1 MRLKQSETQE
11 LTQAKE
17 LLENPGLAAKITNLI
32 GMPLEK
38 GLEKLPKNWNTK
50 IMGVTQK
57 AITKS
62 ADAALFTI
70 KNKPGEKSSNIWHK
84 TSVAISG
91 ATGGFF
97 GFAGLAIELP
107 VSTTIMM
114 RSIADIARSENHNLN
129 EAKTKLACVEVLAL
143 GGNSASDD
151 GTESGYY
158 ITRAILSQQ
167 LSMAAEYIARNGLG
181 KEGAPALVKFFS
193 TIASRFGIQVTEK
206 AAAQAIP
213 VIGAVSGA
221 SLNLLFIDHFQD
233 MARGH
238 FIVKKLEKRY
248 SKEFIEEQYNLI
260 SLN

>member
-1 MRLKQSETQE
+1 MNLKDSELKE
-11 LTQAKE
+11 LKQAKE
-17 LLENPGLAAKITNLI
+17 LLENPGLAAKITNYI

-38 GLEKLPKNWNTK
+38 GMELLPKDWNGK
-50 IMGVTQK
+50 IVKLTHQ

-62 ADAALFTI
+62 ADAALFTM
-70 KNKPGEKSSNIWHK
+70 KNNPGEKSSNIWHK
-84 TSVAISG
+84 ATVAISG
-91 ATGGFF
+91 GAGGFF
-97 GFAGLAIELP
+97 GFAGLALELP

-129 EAKTKLACVEVLAL
+129 DAETKLACVEVLAL
-143 GGNSASDD
+143 GGKSEKDD

-158 ITRAILSQQ
+158 VTRALLTQQ
-167 LSMAAEYIARNGLG
+167 ITMAAEHIATNGLG
-181 KEGAPALVKFFS
+181 KEGAPALVKFFT
-193 TIASRFGIQVTEK
+193 TISSRFGIQVTEK

-213 VIGAVSGA
+213 VIGAAAGA

-248 SKEFIEEQYNLI
+248 NPEFIQEQYISI